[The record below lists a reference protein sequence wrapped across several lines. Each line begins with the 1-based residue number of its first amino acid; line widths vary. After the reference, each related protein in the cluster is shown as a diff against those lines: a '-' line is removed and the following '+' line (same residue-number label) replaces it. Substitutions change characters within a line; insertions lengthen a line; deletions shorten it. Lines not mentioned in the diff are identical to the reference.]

1 MILIK
6 YETPTISIFGINYA
20 VQKINFILKGDK
32 FLLKK
37 KSRKGFTLVELLIV
51 IAIIGIL
58 AAIAIPLYNAYTIRT
73 KMVEVTNMM
82 SHIAHAVGIYCQEAG
97 ASTGA
102 ITWPDCPDIAT
113 IRSSL
118 GVAVGGRIGAAKID
132 QATGVIEATLTNI
145 DSTVN
150 GQTLTLI
157 PTQGADGS
165 ISWDWGGTVRPAYIP
180 KK

>member
-1 MILIK
+1 M
-6 YETPTISIFGINYA
+6 
-20 VQKINFILKGDK
+20 
-32 FLLKK
+32 LKK
-37 KSRKGFTLVELLIV
+37 GRKGFTLIELLIV

-58 AAIAIPLYNAYTIRT
+58 AAIAIPVYNTYTIRA
-73 KMVEVTNMM
+73 KMTEVMNMM
-82 SHIAHAVGIYCQEAG
+82 SYIANAVGIYCQEVG
-97 ASTGA
+97 ASNGA
-102 ITWPDCPDIAT
+102 TTWPDCPDKAAIQ
-113 IRSSL
+113 SSL
-118 GVAVGGRIGAAKID
+118 GVSVGGRIGAAKID

-145 DSTVN
+145 DPTVN